1 MKRLALK
8 GLNIRSRIW
17 KRSLNHRVFTWK
29 IPFTFLVKLFK
40 YVKCKNVVILSQ
52 SSKLH
57 LGNHR
62 ALESDND
69 VLRCLQTTKYKE
81 QYSSN
86 ATTTEKGVLIGEL
99 PAACE

>member
-1 MKRLALK
+1 M
-8 GLNIRSRIW
+8 
-17 KRSLNHRVFTWK
+17 
-29 IPFTFLVKLFK
+29 
-40 YVKCKNVVILSQ
+40 ILSQ

-62 ALESDND
+62 APESDND